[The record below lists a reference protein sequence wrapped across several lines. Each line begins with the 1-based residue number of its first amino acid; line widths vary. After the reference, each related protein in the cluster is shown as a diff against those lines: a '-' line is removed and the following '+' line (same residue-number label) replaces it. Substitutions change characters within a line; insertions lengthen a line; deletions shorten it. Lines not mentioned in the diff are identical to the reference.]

1 MSPVNH
7 DSIVTCPHCRKKN
20 RVHAAA
26 SGAPH
31 CGSCARA
38 LPWLADAS
46 EETFET
52 TVERSPLPTLV
63 DFWAPWCGP
72 CRMVEPV
79 VRQMSADLA
88 GRLKVVRVNSDEA
101 PRLSQRFQIL
111 GIPTLMLFE
120 DGRVRDR
127 VTGAID
133 ASRMRAWLEPL
144 VTAPRSGR
152 TGAS

>member
-1 MSPVNH
+1 MMSSTNR
-7 DSIVTCPHCRKKN
+7 DAIVTCPNCGTRN

-31 CGSCARA
+31 CANCGRA

-46 EETFET
+46 EETFEAA
-52 TVERSPLPTLV
+52 VERSPLPTLV

-79 VRQMSADLA
+79 VRQMSTDLA

-101 PRLSQRFQIL
+101 PRLSQRFQVL
-111 GIPTLMLFE
+111 GIPTLLLFE
-120 DGRVRDR
+120 RGQVRDR

-144 VTAPRSGR
+144 VAARRP
-152 TGAS
+152 

>member
-1 MSPVNH
+1 MNQMNQ
-7 DSIVTCPHCRKKN
+7 DSIVTCPNCGRKN

-31 CGSCARA
+31 CGNCGRP
-38 LPWLADAS
+38 LPWLVDAS
-46 EETFET
+46 EESFEA

-79 VRQMSADLA
+79 VRRMSNDLA

-111 GIPTLMLFE
+111 GIPTLILFE
-120 DGRVRDR
+120 HGQVRDR
-127 VTGAID
+127 ITGAVD
-133 ASRMRAWLEPL
+133 ASRMRAWLDQH
-144 VTAPRSGR
+144 VAAQQR
-152 TGAS
+152 TDHN